1 MGHQE
6 EYERLRTKHQL
17 AELERNGVRSR
28 YADVLRPLQSPEKA
42 LASVEA
48 EFLSEMAS
56 SLGRAEERLCRAL
69 VETESL
75 ALELDQGAAPPD
87 ARGALLKRYN
97 DARDEAQRRLDM
109 LRMQREACGF
119 YRNEVLDEFYP
130 VPPRRSA

>member
-1 MGHQE
+1 MRHDE
-6 EYERLRTKHQL
+6 EYERLRTKHRL
-17 AELERNGVRSR
+17 AELERNGVTSR
-28 YADVLRPLQSPEKA
+28 YAEALRRAQSPAQA

-48 EFLSEMAS
+48 EFLSEMAT

-69 VETESL
+69 VETEAV
-75 ALELDQGAAPPD
+75 ALELDQSTAPPD
-87 ARGALLKRYN
+87 ARAALLKRYN

-130 VPPRRSA
+130 IPPRRAA